1 VGRARRNLGSRE
13 AGLDELR
20 TFLTEA
26 GVADTSYNIEDG
38 SGLSRPNLVTPGAVV
53 KLLRYMYQTPARD
66 TWISFLPVAGRDGTL
81 AARFDDTPAAGRI
94 HAKTGTL
101 AHVNALSGYAQR
113 RDGSWVAFSIL
124 VNNSNQSSAAVRA
137 VMDKICILIWK

>member
-1 VGRARRNLGSRE
+1 
-13 AGLDELR
+13 
-20 TFLTEA
+20 
-26 GVADTSYNIEDG
+26 
-38 SGLSRPNLVTPGAVV
+38 
-53 KLLRYMYQTPARD
+53 
-66 TWISFLPVAGRDGTL
+66 VAGRDGTL